1 MTPAIKRTQAT
12 TFDTGRR
19 GAGPHIQSIGQSSQE
34 SVRASAGTTSPTARK
49 LIYIVGSSHSGS
61 TVLDMLLTTG
71 GKAVG
76 LGQVW
81 TVLRED
87 PARTKARVCSCGAPA
102 PECAIWGPVME
113 RLLRLPDRAPPQD
126 RYRIVLESVGRL
138 HGPEI
143 SVIDSSKHVEYLAIL
158 ASEMPDVNLTVLH
171 NIKDVRPFTI
181 STLDNLAR
189 KSLGRA
195 LPEKIFYQWYR
206 DNRASYALAARLL
219 GRPPVRVMYEGLCLA
234 TEAVAARLAEAL
246 GESYIDVDT
255 ALDCGHTH
263 IISGNRLRLHDAVKA
278 KRLAYDCRWLVRSEW
293 LRPYMLMP
301 MVRHYNEQCL
311 RELGNV
317 VWHRGCNW

>member
-1 MTPAIKRTQAT
+1 M
-12 TFDTGRR
+12 
-19 GAGPHIQSIGQSSQE
+19 
-34 SVRASAGTTSPTARK
+34 SPTARK

-87 PARTKARVCSCGAPA
+87 PARTRARVCSCGTTA
-102 PECAIWGPVME
+102 PECPIWGPVTE
-113 RLLRLPDRAPPQD
+113 RLLQLPNRAPLQD
-126 RYRIVLESVGRL
+126 RYRIVLESVDRVYGQ
-138 HGPEI
+138 EI
-143 SVIDSSKHVEYLAIL
+143 SVIDSSKHADYLPIL
-158 ASEMPDVNLTVLH
+158 ASEMPDLNLTVLH

-181 STLDNLAR
+181 SILDNLAR
-189 KSLGRA
+189 KALGRA
-195 LPEKIFYQWYR
+195 LPERIFYQWYR
-206 DNRASYALAARLL
+206 DNRACYAFAARLL
-219 GRPPVRVMYEGLCLA
+219 GRPPTRVMYEGLCLA
-234 TEAVAARLAEAL
+234 TEAVAARLAEVL

-263 IISGNRLRLHDAVKA
+263 IISGNRLRLRDAVKA
-278 KRLAYDCRWLVRSEW
+278 KRLVYDCRWLVRSEW

-311 RELGNV
+311 RELGNL
-317 VWHRGCNW
+317 G